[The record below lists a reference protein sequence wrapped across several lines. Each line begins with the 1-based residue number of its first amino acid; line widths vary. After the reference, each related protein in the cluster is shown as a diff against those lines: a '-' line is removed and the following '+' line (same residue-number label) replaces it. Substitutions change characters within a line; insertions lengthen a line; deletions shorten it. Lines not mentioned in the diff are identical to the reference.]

1 MFDLS
6 KYLKCY
12 KHSFPKSMIHHNTSM
27 HDEIMYSHI
36 VEFETSKKTRE
47 KLQKYLE
54 DRPFIEYLIVSN
66 AKTTKAY
73 LNLMWTPHEETLDE
87 INEILLE
94 CFFNCA

>member
-36 VEFETSKKTRE
+36 VEFETSKEAR
-47 KLQKYLE
+47 
-54 DRPFIEYLIVSN
+54 
-66 AKTTKAY
+66 
-73 LNLMWTPHEETLDE
+73 
-87 INEILLE
+87 
-94 CFFNCA
+94 